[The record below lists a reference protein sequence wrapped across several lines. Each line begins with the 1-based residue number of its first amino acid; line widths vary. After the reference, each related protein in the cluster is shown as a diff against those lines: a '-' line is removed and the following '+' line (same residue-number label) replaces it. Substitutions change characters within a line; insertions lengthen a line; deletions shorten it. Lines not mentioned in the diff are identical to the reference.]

1 MAKLVFFHC
10 RKFNISIIYNGYKEM
25 QQLDFPPIFEF
36 VVTAQVVN
44 LSSKQKNNFVNISND
59 YLFIDSF
66 NTNIQFKYSPESS
79 NVSRTYLLYKSH
91 FFHLTHFFAVM
102 AYLINFFV
110 IDKLLMTDMQY
121 YTELA
126 SERSSCY
133 SLQSL
138 RNISLM
144 SVTVFKIV
152 LV

>member
-66 NTNIQFKYSPESS
+66 NTNI
-79 NVSRTYLLYKSH
+79 
-91 FFHLTHFFAVM
+91 
-102 AYLINFFV
+102 
-110 IDKLLMTDMQY
+110 
-121 YTELA
+121 
-126 SERSSCY
+126 
-133 SLQSL
+133 
-138 RNISLM
+138 
-144 SVTVFKIV
+144 
-152 LV
+152 